1 MHHPMSITRST
12 AVALGAA
19 ALVLSA
25 GGAASA
31 AGASHRDATGDAPT
45 AASDITRV
53 VVKNGEKTLM
63 VQAKLL
69 RATRRRTHVVVTLTP
84 AAEGAATYVVRTVE
98 VGHRVGATLESTPSA
113 RRRPRRSTAPGV
125 KAAVSQ
131 GRRGQVHVRVPS
143 PASAR
148 TPAPWSRRSPRRP
161 PPRSRPRRRP
171 RRSPGS
177 RTPRT
182 RPRRSRSSRA
192 DPPYDEYRAGAPG
205 RDLRSRP
212 GTRPGACVGER

>member
-1 MHHPMSITRST
+1 MHHPMSISRST

-69 RATRRRTHVVVTLTP
+69 RASVGRTHVVVTLSP

-98 VGHRVGATLESTPSA
+98 VGHRVGATLESTAVGATEATPLDCA
-113 RRRPRRSTAPGV
+113 GA

-131 GRRGQVHVRVPS
+131 GRRGQVHVRVPQS
-143 PASAR
+143 CFGEDAGTLVAEVATQTTAQAETE
-148 TPAPWSRRSPRRP
+148 TPAEEES
-161 PPRSRPRRRP
+161 
-171 RRSPGS
+171 GVED
-177 RTPRT
+177 T
-182 RPRRSRSSRA
+182 A
-192 DPPYDEYRAGAPG
+192 DETAPVEVEQG
-205 RDLRSRP
+205 
-212 GTRPGACVGER
+212 

>member
-1 MHHPMSITRST
+1 MPTPASSARAA

-69 RATRRRTHVVVTLTP
+69 RASVARTHVVVTLTP

-98 VGHRVGATLESTPSA
+98 VGHRVGATLESTAVDATGATPVECS
-113 RRRPRRSTAPGV
+113 GV
-125 KAAVSQ
+125 KAAGS
-131 GRRGQVHVRVPS
+131 RGKRGMVHVRVPQS
-143 PASAR
+143 CFGEDAGSLVAEVATQTTAQVETE
-148 TPAPWSRRSPRRP
+148 TPAEEES
-161 PPRSRPRRRP
+161 
-171 RRSPGS
+171 GVED
-177 RTPRT
+177 T
-182 RPRRSRSSRA
+182 A
-192 DPPYDEYRAGAPG
+192 DETAPVEVEQG
-205 RDLRSRP
+205 
-212 GTRPGACVGER
+212 